1 MSQIKTYPEMNETIK
16 DLLLR
21 SEEPM
26 QLYILTRIEE
36 LEKQVSDLIPPP
48 NDPLTLE
55 ELREMDGEPVFLET
69 GMVDIREQIIAEW
82 DILVEH
88 DEDCFFFTRKARG
101 FLSKNYGKTWLA
113 CRRRPEEGDEHGTVQ
128 V

>member
-48 NDPLTLE
+48 NAPLTLE
-55 ELREMDGEPVFLET
+55 QLWEMDGEPVWWEDKYGRT
-69 GMVDIREQIIAEW
+69 GYGIVFISEFDKVIYIVAANRTFVAIAHGEMNKH
-82 DILVEH
+82 LGLTL
-88 DEDCFFFTRKARG
+88 FRRK
-101 FLSKNYGKTWLA
+101 
-113 CRRRPEEGDEHGTVQ
+113 PEEGTTWQ
-128 V
+128 